1 MLLLL
6 LRSNTRSQQT
16 KSVDEPH
23 DDSSSSSGSLWFFF
37 FSFLLFL
44 PPFWM
49 RENAQSNGTN
59 SLQKTRTFCVRHRQ
73 NKPQTVSKASSA
85 LPPPPPSMCIL
96 SCCLYSLRV
105 RKPSGLRAT
114 SEAMRNSL
122 LNRQQQQKTDGPK
135 GPKRGKNNG
144 TADGVVWPL
153 GFFFRSFFFFFK
165 TVI

>member
-1 MLLLL
+1 MP
-6 LRSNTRSQQT
+6 NQT
-16 KSVDEPH
+16 
-23 DDSSSSSGSLWFFF
+23 G
-37 FSFLLFL
+37 
-44 PPFWM
+44 
-49 RENAQSNGTN
+49 QI
-59 SLQKTRTFCVRHRQ
+59 
-73 NKPQTVSKASSA
+73 VSKRLGHFA
-85 LPPPPPSMCIL
+85 LDTGKINPKRFQKPRLPSLPPSMCIL

-153 GFFFRSFFFFFK
+153 GFFFRSFFFQ